1 MYGPGIPGSGLTGY
15 TRIPRA
21 EVVELVEPPEWIDEH
36 KASGHDCAVCEKL
49 DECPISEVVSAWQR
63 GESVP
68 RPTVEAAEEA
78 GRVVMTR
85 AAIRRIINGLLGEEV
100 VR

>member
-36 KASGHDCAVCEKL
+36 KASGHDCAACDKL
-49 DECPISEVVSAWQR
+49 DECPISEIMSAWQR

-68 RPTVEAAEEA
+68 RPVVEAAEEA
-78 GRVVMTR
+78 GRVAARRVMIER
-85 AAIRRIINGLLGEEV
+85 LLGGLLGGLS
-100 VR
+100 